1 MTIRIMNLND
11 DYIEQI
17 IEYNLSFNLSAK
29 DTIKQLIKDGIEVS
43 DEIILYYFNS
53 NNEK

>member
-1 MTIRIMNLND
+1 MNEIIND

-17 IEYNLSFNLSAK
+17 IEYNFSFNITAK

-43 DEIILYYFNS
+43 DEIILFYFK
-53 NNEK
+53 NEKEG